1 MEESEIVN
9 NDDVNRDDIAD
20 GALTELVDLL
30 QNNGYGIAFVIPAKE
45 SWN

>member
-1 MEESEIVN
+1 MEEDKSNEDQMVN
-9 NDDVNRDDIAD
+9 QDDVVDETLVEI
-20 GALTELVDLL
+20 VDLL